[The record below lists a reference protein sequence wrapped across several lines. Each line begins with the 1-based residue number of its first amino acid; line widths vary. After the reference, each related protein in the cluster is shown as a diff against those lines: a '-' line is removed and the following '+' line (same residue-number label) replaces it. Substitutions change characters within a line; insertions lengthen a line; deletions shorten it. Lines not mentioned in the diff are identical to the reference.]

1 MKNRV
6 LVVEDDQDLRELMV
20 YNLSKKGLEVM
31 PTNSSEEAL
40 PILRRGG
47 VQVVVLDVM
56 LPGMDGFDFCRLLK
70 TDSKTKHIPV
80 LMVTALSEA
89 SDIVSGLE
97 LGAEDYLTKPF
108 SPAVLVARV
117 RALLRRSHEAKAVDL
132 SPVVFNDLEIHPGRH
147 QVLAGGSEIPL
158 SLTEFRILLYLAKS
172 PGWVFTRYQ
181 ILDEVRGEEVITTDR
196 VVDVHVAGLRR
207 KLGHYGYCVETVR
220 GIGYRFRIPGDVNIS
235 SNLTEPN

>member
-6 LVVEDDQDLRELMV
+6 LVVEDDQDLRELIV

-207 KLGHYGYCVETVR
+207 KLGYYGYCVETVR